1 MATFERQFNTWHRS
15 FCLHLQHIVRN
26 SETTVVAHYES
37 QPVVRETSYQ
47 GEEEL
52 EQELIEQLE
61 RQGYEYVSIKEEN
74 ALTANPRAQLEKLNH
89 FTFTD
94 NEWERFFKTE

>member
-1 MATFERQFNTWHRS
+1 MNVNLTLDIEAFVSIYNILSE
-15 FCLHLQHIVRN
+15 N

-52 EQELIEQLE
+52 EQEFFEQLE

-74 ALTANPRAQLEKLNH
+74 ALIANPRAQLEKLNH

>member
-1 MATFERQFNTWHRS
+1 MNINLTLDIEASVSNYNILSE
-15 FCLHLQHIVRN
+15 N

-52 EQELIEQLE
+52 EQEFIEQLE

-74 ALTANPRAQLEKLNH
+74 ALTANLRAQLEKLNH

>member
-1 MATFERQFNTWHRS
+1 MNVNLTLDIEAFVSNYNILSE
-15 FCLHLQHIVRN
+15 N

-52 EQELIEQLE
+52 EQEFIEQLE

-74 ALTANPRAQLEKLNH
+74 ALIANPRAQLEKLNH

>member
-1 MATFERQFNTWHRS
+1 MNVNLTLDIEASVSIYNILSE
-15 FCLHLQHIVRN
+15 N

-52 EQELIEQLE
+52 EQEFIEQLE

-94 NEWERFFKTE
+94 NEWKRFFKTE

>member
-1 MATFERQFNTWHRS
+1 MNINLTLDIEASVSNYNILSE
-15 FCLHLQHIVRN
+15 N

-52 EQELIEQLE
+52 EQEFIEQLV

-74 ALTANPRAQLEKLNH
+74 ALTANLRAQLEKLNH

-94 NEWERFFKTE
+94 NEWKRFFKTE

>member
-1 MATFERQFNTWHRS
+1 MNVNLTLDIEASVSIYNILSE
-15 FCLHLQHIVRN
+15 N

-52 EQELIEQLE
+52 EQEFIEQLE

-74 ALTANPRAQLEKLNH
+74 ALIANPRAQLEKLNH

>member
-1 MATFERQFNTWHRS
+1 MNVNLTLDIEASVSIYNILSE
-15 FCLHLQHIVRN
+15 N

-52 EQELIEQLE
+52 KQEFIEQLE

-74 ALTANPRAQLEKLNH
+74 ALIANPRAQLEKLNH

-94 NEWERFFKTE
+94 Y

>member
-1 MATFERQFNTWHRS
+1 MNVNLTLDIEVSVSNYNILS
-15 FCLHLQHIVRN
+15 EN
-26 SETTVVAHYES
+26 SETTVVTHYES

-74 ALTANPRAQLEKLNH
+74 ALIANLRAQLEKLNH

>member
-1 MATFERQFNTWHRS
+1 MNVNLTLDIEAFVSIYNILSE
-15 FCLHLQHIVRN
+15 N

-52 EQELIEQLE
+52 EQEFIEQLE

-74 ALTANPRAQLEKLNH
+74 ALTANLRAQLEKLNH

>member
-1 MATFERQFNTWHRS
+1 MNINLTLDIEAFVSIYNILSE
-15 FCLHLQHIVRN
+15 N

-52 EQELIEQLE
+52 EQEFFEQLE

-74 ALTANPRAQLEKLNH
+74 ALIANPCAQLEKLNH

>member
-1 MATFERQFNTWHRS
+1 MNVNLTLDIEASVSNYNILSE
-15 FCLHLQHIVRN
+15 N

-52 EQELIEQLE
+52 EQEFIEQLE

-74 ALTANPRAQLEKLNH
+74 ALTANLRAQLEKLNH

>member
-1 MATFERQFNTWHRS
+1 MNVNLTLDIEVSVSNYNILS
-15 FCLHLQHIVRN
+15 EN

-52 EQELIEQLE
+52 EQEFIEQLE

-74 ALTANPRAQLEKLNH
+74 ALIANLRAQLEKLNH

-94 NEWERFFKTE
+94 NEWKRFFKTE

>member
-1 MATFERQFNTWHRS
+1 MNINLTLDIEASVSNYNILSE
-15 FCLHLQHIVRN
+15 N

-52 EQELIEQLE
+52 EQEFIEQLE

-74 ALTANPRAQLEKLNH
+74 ALTANLRAQLEKLNH

-94 NEWERFFKTE
+94 NEWKRFFKTE

>member
-1 MATFERQFNTWHRS
+1 MNVNLTLDIEAFVSIYNILSE
-15 FCLHLQHIVRN
+15 N

-52 EQELIEQLE
+52 EQEFIEQLE

-74 ALTANPRAQLEKLNH
+74 ALIANPRAQLEKLNH

>member
-1 MATFERQFNTWHRS
+1 MNVNLTLDIEAFVSIYNILSE
-15 FCLHLQHIVRN
+15 N

-52 EQELIEQLE
+52 EQEFIEQLE

-74 ALTANPRAQLEKLNH
+74 ALIANPRAQLEKLNH

-94 NEWERFFKTE
+94 NEWKRFFKTE